1 MINPCGSKWGIL
13 AAPSSE
19 SSPLGSISY
28 IFEVENVLLV
38 VDPLG
43 QTSKITYF
51 HRKRLDSIEKR
62 SKQAGAE
69 LGQAQLQLGLD
80 FNSID

>member
-1 MINPCGSKWGIL
+1 MLDPVGSQWWSLVVNPCGSNWGIL
-13 AAPSSE
+13 ADPSSE

-43 QTSKITYF
+43 QASKMAYF
-51 HRKRLDSIEKR
+51 HRKRLDSIEKKVKT
-62 SKQAGAE
+62 SWG
-69 LGQAQLQLGLD
+69 
-80 FNSID
+80 